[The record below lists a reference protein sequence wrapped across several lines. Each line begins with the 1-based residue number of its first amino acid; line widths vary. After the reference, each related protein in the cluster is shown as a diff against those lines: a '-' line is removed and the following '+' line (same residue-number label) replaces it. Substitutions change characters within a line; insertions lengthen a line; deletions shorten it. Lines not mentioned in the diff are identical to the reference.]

1 VYAIPPLISRTSTPA
16 SLRLLGV
23 LRKNAKIEL
32 IKRVPL
38 FAHCSKK
45 ELGLVAQIADEID
58 LTEGKTLMREGDR
71 GREFFVLVEGSADVR
86 RRNRK
91 VNTLGGGDFFGEI
104 ALVSQRPRTATVT
117 TTSPV
122 RALVVT
128 EQSFRS
134 LLDRAPDVQRKV
146 LQALADRVAA
156 DSI

>member
-1 VYAIPPLISRTSTPA
+1 
-16 SLRLLGV
+16 V
-23 LRKNAKIEL
+23 LRKNAKVEL

-38 FAHCSKK
+38 FSHCSKK
-45 ELGLVAQIADEID
+45 ELGLIARIADEID
-58 LTEGKTLMREGDR
+58 LPEGKTLMREGDR
-71 GREFFVLVEGSADVR
+71 GREFFVLVDGSAEVR
-86 RRNRK
+86 KGKRK
-91 VNTLGGGDFFGEI
+91 VSTLGGGDFFGEI

-117 TTSPV
+117 TTSPA
-122 RALVVT
+122 RTLVVT

>member
-1 VYAIPPLISRTSTPA
+1 
-16 SLRLLGV
+16 V
-23 LRKNAKIEL
+23 LRKNAKVEL

-45 ELGLVAQIADEID
+45 ELGLVAQVADEID
-58 LTEGKTLMREGDR
+58 LAEGKTLMREGDR

-86 RRNRK
+86 KRNRK
-91 VNTLGGGDFFGEI
+91 VNTLGRGDFFGEI
-104 ALVSQRPRTATVT
+104 ALVSQRPRTATVR

>member
-1 VYAIPPLISRTSTPA
+1 
-16 SLRLLGV
+16 V
-23 LRKNAKIEL
+23 LRKNAKVDL

-38 FAHCSKK
+38 FSHCSKK
-45 ELGLVAQIADEID
+45 ELGLVVQIADEID
-58 LTEGKTLMREGDR
+58 LAEGKTLMREGDR

-86 RRNRK
+86 KGNRK
-91 VNTLGGGDFFGEI
+91 VNTMRKGDFFGEI
-104 ALVSQRPRTATVT
+104 ALVSRRPRTATVT

-122 RALVVT
+122 RVLVVT

-156 DSI
+156 DLI

>member
-1 VYAIPPLISRTSTPA
+1 M
-16 SLRLLGV
+16 
-23 LRKNAKIEL
+23 LRKNAKVEL

-38 FAHCSKK
+38 FSHCSKK

-58 LTEGKTLMREGDR
+58 LPEGKTLMREGDR
-71 GREFFVLVEGSADVR
+71 GREFFVLVEGNADVR
-86 RRNRK
+86 KGNRK
-91 VNTLGGGDFFGEI
+91 VNTMGKGDFFGEI

-117 TTSPV
+117 TSSPV

-134 LLDRAPDVQRKV
+134 LIGRAPDVQRKV
-146 LQALADRVAA
+146 LQALADRVAG

>member
-1 VYAIPPLISRTSTPA
+1 
-16 SLRLLGV
+16 V

-38 FAHCSKK
+38 FSHCSKK

-58 LTEGKTLMREGDR
+58 LPEGKTLMREGDR

-117 TTSPV
+117 TSSPV

-146 LQALADRVAA
+146 LQALADRVGA

>member
-1 VYAIPPLISRTSTPA
+1 M
-16 SLRLLGV
+16 
-23 LRKNAKIEL
+23 LRKNAKVEL

-38 FAHCSKK
+38 FSHCSKK
-45 ELGLVAQIADEID
+45 ELGLLAQIADEID
-58 LTEGKTLMREGDR
+58 LPEGKTLMREGDR

-117 TTSPV
+117 TSSPV

-134 LLDRAPDVQRKV
+134 LLDRAPEVQRKV

>member
-1 VYAIPPLISRTSTPA
+1 M
-16 SLRLLGV
+16 
-23 LRKNAKIEL
+23 LRKNTKVEL
-32 IKRVPL
+32 IKGVPL
-38 FAHCSKK
+38 FSHCSKK

-58 LTEGKTLMREGDR
+58 LPEGKTLMREGDR

-86 RRNRK
+86 RGKRR
-91 VNTLGGGDFFGEI
+91 VNTMRRGDFFGEI
-104 ALVSQRPRTATVT
+104 ALVSRRPRTATVT

-122 RALVVT
+122 RVLVVT

>member
-1 VYAIPPLISRTSTPA
+1 M
-16 SLRLLGV
+16 
-23 LRKNAKIEL
+23 LRKNAKVEL

-58 LTEGKTLMREGDR
+58 LAKGKMLMKEGDR
-71 GREFFVLVEGSADVR
+71 GREFFVLVEGSAHVLKN
-86 RRNRK
+86 NRI
-91 VNTLGGGDFFGEI
+91 VNTLGAGDFFGEI

-117 TTSPV
+117 TATPV

-134 LLDRAPDVQRKV
+134 LLNRAPDVQRKV
-146 LQALADRVAA
+146 LLALADRVTH
-156 DSI
+156 DEP

>member
-1 VYAIPPLISRTSTPA
+1 
-16 SLRLLGV
+16 V
-23 LRKNAKIEL
+23 LRKNAKVEL

-38 FAHCSKK
+38 FSHCSKK

-58 LTEGKTLMREGDR
+58 LPAGKTLMREGER
-71 GREFFVLVEGSADVR
+71 GREFFIVVDGDAEVR
-86 RRNRK
+86 KGNRK
-91 VNTLGGGDFFGEI
+91 VNTMGGGDFFGEI

-128 EQSFRS
+128 EQAFRS
-134 LLDRAPDVQRKV
+134 LLGRTPDVQRKV

>member
-1 VYAIPPLISRTSTPA
+1 
-16 SLRLLGV
+16 V

-38 FAHCSKK
+38 FSHCSKK

-58 LTEGKTLMREGDR
+58 LPEGKTLMREGDR

-117 TTSPV
+117 TSSPV

-128 EQSFRS
+128 GQSFRS

-156 DSI
+156 DSL

>member
-1 VYAIPPLISRTSTPA
+1 M
-16 SLRLLGV
+16 
-23 LRKNAKIEL
+23 LRKNAKVEL

-38 FAHCSKK
+38 FSHCSKK

-58 LTEGKTLMREGDR
+58 LPEGKTLMREGDR

-91 VNTLGGGDFFGEI
+91 VNTLGSGDFFGEI
-104 ALVSQRPRTATVT
+104 ALVSQQPRTATVT
-117 TTSPV
+117 TSSPV

-146 LQALADRVAA
+146 LQALADRVAS